1 MSSAMLVE
9 NKLHHEYWR
18 KAVKPT
24 IAVTGATEQ
33 AGYEFVNCIDENGGT
48 AFKVSGGQAVIT
60 ITFDSQKLLNGFAIF
75 GHNLKFN
82 QGIQVKFSTAL
93 TGDFFDFKATNA
105 AEIGVYNSEPV
116 YNPSDNSYKA
126 FGCAFKQTFF
136 LVRRLQITTVGWDS
150 ESYISILSAGLWVN
164 QGIDISAPFVPPMF
178 APQETVMKRNN
189 KGNPLLSDVRAMPQ
203 KLKINM
209 TQFSEDDLLLQI
221 DNYKQVGSGL
231 LDYTKSTIN
240 GETKNF
246 PLVELVGHYVSRY
259 PFFLMYM
266 QGTDGETDAQIK
278 ADRDKI
284 YYCTVDKS
292 LKQPSYSSPTLLN
305 WSINA
310 IGYIS

>member
-1 MSSAMLVE
+1 MLVE

-18 KAVKPT
+18 KSVKPT
-24 IAVTGATEQ
+24 IAITGATEQ
-33 AGYEFVNCIDENGGT
+33 AGFEFVNCIDENGGT

-60 ITFDSQKLLNGFAIF
+60 ITFDTQKLINGFAIF
-75 GHNLKFN
+75 GHNLKVN
-82 QGIQVKFSTAL
+82 QGIEIKLSSSL
-93 TGDFFDFKATNA
+93 TGAFSDFDAGDST
-105 AEIGVYNSEPV
+105 EDEGIYSSEPV
-116 YNPSDNSYKA
+116 FKPSDNSYKA
-126 FGCAFKQTFF
+126 FGCAYKHTFF
-136 LVRRLQITTVGWDS
+136 LIRRLQITTVGWDS
-150 ESYISILSAGLWVN
+150 ESFISILSAGLWVN
-164 QGIDISAPFVPPMF
+164 QGINISAPFVPPMF

-209 TQFSEDDLLLQI
+209 TQFSEDDLLLQV
-221 DNYKQVGSGL
+221 DNYNQVGSGL

-246 PLVELVGHYVSRY
+246 PLVELVGHFVSRY

-266 QGTDGETDAQIK
+266 QGVDGETDAQIK
-278 ADRDKI
+278 ADRSKI

-292 LKQPSYSSPTLLN
+292 LKQPAYSSPTLLN

-310 IGYIS
+310 IGYMS